1 MDALRALS
9 FRNSANLPVAA
20 AEPDF
25 GPYRLRTGD
34 DAVWPPVERAYG
46 GKVETLWRRWS
57 WALVGLARL
66 ALPTALTVILMGA
79 AFLYGDAVLPADS
92 MPLLVR
98 RALVTM
104 GDLILPMSWISIH
117 LTNRRYGPFH
127 AMAQLGLALF
137 VCYFVMLVNP
147 YNIDA
152 WLTVLP
158 APGIR
163 AALSFGLAFA
173 IANFIGVLVFDG
185 ARGPSWWKA
194 PLIAS
199 LAVTLTYSAVF
210 YPLAFAGAYDGWTES
225 AWVHDVVFFA
235 VSALLLVP
243 YALLRPAM
251 RPLEGL
257 NGY

>member
-1 MDALRALS
+1 M
-9 FRNSANLPVAA
+9 AA

-25 GPYRLRTGD
+25 GPYRLRTGN
-34 DAVWPPVERAYG
+34 DAVWSPVDRAYG
-46 GKVETLWRRWS
+46 GKVETFWRRWS
-57 WALVGLARL
+57 WALIGLARL
-66 ALPTALTVILMGA
+66 ALPVTLTVILMGA
-79 AFLYGDAVLPADS
+79 AILYGDTILPADS

-98 RALVTM
+98 HALVTM
-104 GDLILPMSWISIH
+104 GDLIFPMSWVSIH
-117 LTNRRYGPFH
+117 LTNQRYVPLR
-127 AMAQLGLALF
+127 AMVQLGLALF
-137 VCYFVMLVNP
+137 VGYAVMLVNP
-147 YNIDA
+147 YNIVA

-163 AALSFGLAFA
+163 ASLVFGVAFA
-173 IANFIGVLVFDG
+173 AANFIGVLVFDG
-185 ARGPSWWKA
+185 ARGPTWRKA

-199 LAVTLTYSAVF
+199 LAVTLTHSAVF
-210 YPLAFAGAYDGWTES
+210 YPLAFAGTYDGWTES

-235 VSALLLVP
+235 VSILMLAP